1 MKLSSLIVLLVLL
14 ISVSCT
20 RVPTI
25 NLEEHAFNK
34 APDNIVLI
42 QISNFE
48 EDVFAQLKHSQTLIG
63 SRIFTENFQCIGRMW
78 RVNHSTINP
87 SVEDSFFTQLTGF
100 PRSENTCPKFSSE
113 TILSEKFIKFGFGS
127 ILYERGDSDFINSA
141 KLCNEEIY
149 KNTIVFSSKANK
161 KVSTLN
167 FHAEKKGTYLT
178 DNIYSDESCS
188 TSECFSSLK
197 DNFDHIW
204 RSIKNYPRRVM
215 LVRDSLEK
223 SATKKLKNLRAEQ
236 LSDFLNY
243 LSTDFKMKNPTS
255 LVVVTITDENAP
267 LTKVWALGPM
277 SENFCGEFNELD
289 FNNRFFWTSKKSE
302 FFLFKLP

>member
-1 MKLSSLIVLLVLL
+1 MLL
-14 ISVSCT
+14 ISTSCT

-42 QISNFE
+42 QISNFG

-78 RVNHSTINP
+78 RVNHSKINP

-100 PRSENTCPKFSSE
+100 PRSENTCEKFSSE
-113 TILSEKFIKFGFGS
+113 KILSEKFIKFGFGS

-141 KLCNEEIY
+141 KSCNEEIF
-149 KNTIVFSSKANK
+149 KNTIVFNSRPSKKMSSL
-161 KVSTLN
+161 S
-167 FHAEKKGTYLT
+167 FHAEKKGSYLP

-188 TSECFSSLK
+188 TSECFSTLK

-215 LVRDSLEK
+215 LVRESLG
-223 SATKKLKNLRAEQ
+223 SNATKKNKQMRVEQ
-236 LSDFLNY
+236 LSNFLNY
-243 LSTDFKMKNPTS
+243 LSTDFEMKNPTS
-255 LVVVTITDENAP
+255 LVVVAITDENTP
-267 LTKVWALGPM
+267 LTKIWASGPM